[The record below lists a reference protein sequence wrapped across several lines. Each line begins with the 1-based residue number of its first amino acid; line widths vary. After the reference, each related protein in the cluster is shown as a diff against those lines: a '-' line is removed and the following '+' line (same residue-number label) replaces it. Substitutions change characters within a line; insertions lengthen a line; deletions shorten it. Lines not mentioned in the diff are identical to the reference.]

1 MLMGLREQRY
11 FRIEMA
17 LHEGDLI
24 KSLEEEEEANNFHKW
39 QWMTYLYG
47 LMMSTEIR
55 IIRNER
61 HD

>member
-39 QWMTYLYG
+39 QWMTY
-47 LMMSTEIR
+47 
-55 IIRNER
+55 
-61 HD
+61 